1 MYELRATR
9 KQASQCTEQYIGDA
23 MFIRRKQP
31 DAERAEELRELEE
44 LMDLQSKCNSSSTT
58 KLK

>member
-1 MYELRATR
+1 
-9 KQASQCTEQYIGDA
+9 

-44 LMDLQSKCNSSSTT
+44 LDKQREAEAGAARPE
-58 KLK
+58 